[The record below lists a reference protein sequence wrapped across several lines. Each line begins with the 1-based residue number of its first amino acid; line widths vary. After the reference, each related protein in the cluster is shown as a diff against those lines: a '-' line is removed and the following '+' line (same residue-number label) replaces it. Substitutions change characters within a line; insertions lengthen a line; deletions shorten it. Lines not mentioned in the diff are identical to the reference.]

1 MAIRETV
8 GVDGTTLVYRTL
20 GSPDAR
26 PLVLLH
32 GWAQSSRCWGDDVL
46 AALSAQ
52 YRVIA
57 VDLRGHGYS
66 DAPAAGYDD
75 SANWA
80 GDVDA
85 VLTAEGVTAGA
96 VLLGWS
102 YGGLVI
108 CDYLAAHGTAAV
120 DGVVFVGA
128 ITSIGRG
135 QAGGAVGSAMKAA
148 IPAAM
153 AEDPGTAIKALGGF
167 GTALTGPIGDDD
179 GAKGA
184 WSQSLFGA
192 SLSTPPR
199 VRSAL
204 FRRSVSH
211 DDVLRGLDV
220 PALVLHGTADTVVD
234 VSAGEHA
241 VALIPDATGSY
252 WEGCGHGPFVED
264 PARFV
269 GEVRAFCDGISDG
282 IGAGKPGEVP
292 FSESAS
298 GAITS

>member
-8 GVDGTTLVYRTL
+8 GRDGTTLVYRTFGSL
-20 GSPDAR
+20 GAR

-46 AALSAQ
+46 AALSEQ

-135 QAGGAVGSAMKAA
+135 EAGGAVGAAMKAA

-153 AEDPGTAIKALGGF
+153 AGDPEVAVPALGSF
-167 GTALTGPIGDDD
+167 GTALTGPIGDADA
-179 GAKGA
+179 AKGA
-184 WSQSLFGA
+184 WSQSLLGA
-192 SLSTPPR
+192 GLTTPPR

-204 FRRSVSH
+204 FRRSASH

-234 VSAGEHA
+234 ISAGEHA
-241 VALIPDATGSY
+241 VTLIPDVTASY

-269 GEVRAFCDGISDG
+269 GEVRAFCDGIGDGGSAQVPCSDRT
-282 IGAGKPGEVP
+282 
-292 FSESAS
+292 S

>member
-8 GVDGTTLVYRTL
+8 SADGTTLVYRTF
-20 GSPDAR
+20 GEARAR
-26 PLVLLH
+26 PLVLIH

-46 AALSAQ
+46 AALAER

-66 DAPAAGYDD
+66 DVPAAGYDD
-75 SANWA
+75 PANWA
-80 GDVDA
+80 ADVDA
-85 VLTAEGVTAGA
+85 VLTAEAVTAGA

-135 QAGGAVGSAMKAA
+135 EAGGRVGSAMKAA

-153 AEDPGTAIKALGGF
+153 AEDPAVAVRALETF
-167 GTALTGPIGDDD
+167 GTALTGPSGGTPGR
-179 GAKGA
+179 GARSQALLGA
-184 WSQSLFGA
+184 G
-192 SLSTPPR
+192 LSTPPR
-199 VRSAL
+199 VRAAL
-204 FRRSVSH
+204 FARATSH
-211 DDVLRGLDV
+211 DDLLRALDV

-241 VALIPDATGSY
+241 AALIPEARASY
-252 WEGCGHGPFVED
+252 WDGGGHGPFVED
-264 PARFV
+264 PERFV
-269 GEVRAFCDGISDG
+269 TEVRAFVATVADGDTG
-282 IGAGKPGEVP
+282 DVPVGAQVPGAV
-292 FSESAS
+292 SR
-298 GAITS
+298 